1 MPEKILLVDDDPLI
15 LQGYR
20 RSLSREFPM
29 ETALGGAEALKLAT
43 GNAPSKEL
51 MAKTPKSTPRPHTAE
66 NRRDMLFIPE
76 SKSIR
81 SYQNR

>member
-20 RSLSREFPM
+20 RSLSREFPI

-43 GNAPSKEL
+43 GNAPL
-51 MAKTPKSTPRPHTAE
+51 M
-66 NRRDMLFIPE
+66 
-76 SKSIR
+76 R
-81 SYQNR
+81 SWFPTCECQAWMASSS

>member
-43 GNAPSKEL
+43 GNAPLCGRGFRHANARHGWHPVLE
-51 MAKTPKSTPRPHTAE
+51 P
-66 NRRDMLFIPE
+66 N
-76 SKSIR
+76 
-81 SYQNR
+81 